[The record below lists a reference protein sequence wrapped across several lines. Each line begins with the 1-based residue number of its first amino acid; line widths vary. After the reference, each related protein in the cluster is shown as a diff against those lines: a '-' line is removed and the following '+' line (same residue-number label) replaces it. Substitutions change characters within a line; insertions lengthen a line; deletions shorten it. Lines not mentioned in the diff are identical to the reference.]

1 MTDPMPSEERRPE
14 LAPEPLTA
22 AERVAVNVKALRMQ
36 RGWTQDQL
44 ADRMGHKSP
53 QTVWSAEVG
62 RRRIT
67 VNDLVDFAEALG
79 VTPES
84 LMSDTPESAGTG
96 SPVYEVTTDDGTT
109 RAITADT
116 VDPGETWTS
125 FYLRETQ
132 VFLAPTARILGIRL
146 LSREA
151 PDA

>member
-1 MTDPMPSEERRPE
+1 MPES
-14 LAPEPLTA
+14 LTA
-22 AERVAVNVKALRMQ
+22 AERVAANVKALRVQ

-53 QTVWSAEVG
+53 MAVWGTEVG

-67 VNDLVDFAEALG
+67 VNDLVDFAAAFG

-84 LMSDTPESAGTG
+84 LMSDTPEPADTD

-109 RAITADT
+109 RAIAADT
-116 VDPGETWTS
+116 VDPGETWAS
-125 FYLRETQ
+125 FSLRETR

-146 LSREA
+146 ITEEG

>member
-1 MTDPMPSEERRPE
+1 MPDR
-14 LAPEPLTA
+14 LTA
-22 AERVAVNVKALRMQ
+22 AERVSANVKALRMQ

-44 ADRMGHKSP
+44 ADRMGHKST
-53 QTVWSAEVG
+53 QAVWTAEVG

-84 LMSDTPESAGTG
+84 LMSDTPESADTG
-96 SPVYEVTTDDGTT
+96 SPVYEVTTDDGAN
-109 RAITADT
+109 RAITANT

-125 FYLRETQ
+125 FYLRETR

-146 LSREA
+146 TTEEA

>member
-1 MTDPMPSEERRPE
+1 MSAGIEEPG
-14 LAPEPLTA
+14 APKPFTA
-22 AERVAVNVKALRMQ
+22 AERVAANVKALRMQ

-67 VNDLVDFAEALG
+67 VNDLVDFAAAFG

-84 LMSDTPESAGTG
+84 LMSDTPELTDPG
-96 SPVYEVTTDDGTT
+96 SPVYEVTTDGIT
-109 RAITADT
+109 RAIAADT

-125 FYLRETQ
+125 FYLRETR
-132 VFLAPTARILGIRL
+132 VFLTPTARILGIRL
-146 LSREA
+146 ITEEV